1 MSKKMTIQEIED
13 YINTYRTYPDEY
25 KGKRDVSLLV
35 LMHSNYKYN
44 HIEQTITR
52 LEGRIND
59 NGDFELYKSFTFPIG
74 KPEEKVE
81 VSAFDFNRLVR
92 TYNKLM
98 LDLGYQDKTIG
109 LEFSGDTANWNVRDI
124 VSEAEY
130 IRSTFYDKNHNNAK
144 MRDENFILFDRL
156 TGRLRY
162 IIRKY
167 KPYIE
172 DVKATT
178 KHNSKYD

>member
-25 KGKRDVSLLV
+25 KGKRDTSLLV
-35 LMHSNYKYN
+35 IMYSNYKYN
-44 HIEQTITR
+44 HKDQTITR

-59 NGDFELYKSFTFPIG
+59 NGDFELYKSFTFPVG

-81 VSAFDFNRLVR
+81 VGAFDFNLLIHG
-92 TYNKLM
+92 YNALM
-98 LDLGYQDKTIG
+98 LDLGYPDKTIG
-109 LEFSGDTANWNVRDI
+109 LDFSGDTANWNIRDVVAEI
-124 VSEAEY
+124 EY
-130 IRSTFYDKNHNNAK
+130 IRSTFYDKDHDNAK
-144 MRDENFILFDRL
+144 IRDEDPLLFNRL
-156 TGRLRY
+156 TSRLRY
-162 IIRKY
+162 FIRTY